1 MAKDIKF
8 GKTARDEMLE
18 GVDTLADTVKVT
30 LGPKGRNVA
39 LDKGYGSPEI
49 CEDGVTIAREI
60 ELKNSFQNMGAK
72 LVYEVANQTNEK
84 AGDGTT
90 TATVLAQAMIHRGI
104 NAVEK
109 GANPVFV
116 RVGIEKAGK
125 AVAEQLLKK
134 SKPVV
139 TNEDIEAIATISSHD
154 EAIGKLIAQAMDKV
168 GKSGVITVDESKT
181 SEDELV
187 VSQGLE
193 YDKGY
198 LSPYMVSDREK
209 MVAELEDAYV
219 LVTDMKISNIND
231 IVPLL
236 QSVVDSHKPLLIIA
250 DDLDSDV
257 VSTLIVNKLRGTF
270 NVVATKAPE
279 FGDAQKAALQDI
291 AILTGAKFYS
301 KDLGMALKDVTI
313 QDLGQ
318 AKKVTVKKDTTTL
331 VGGEGSKKD
340 LADRIAELEA
350 QYKTATSE
358 YDKKGISKRI
368 AKLSNGVAVLKV
380 GAQTESEMK
389 DKKLR
394 IEDAL
399 NATKAAV
406 SEGIV
411 VGGGAALAEV
421 YAELKGTLKDANP
434 DIQKGIDA
442 VMDSLFDPLKQIAD
456 NSGYDAEEIV
466 EKQKAEKDG
475 FGFNAETGEWVDM
488 IKEGIVDP
496 TKVTRSAIL
505 NASSISALFVTTEA
519 AVTEIKEDKPA
530 APAAG
535 GMGGGMG
542 DMY

>member
-1 MAKDIKF
+1 MAKKITF
-8 GKTARDEMLE
+8 GKSARDEMVN
-18 GVDTLADTVKVT
+18 GVDTLANTVKVT

-39 LDKGYGSPEI
+39 LDKGYGSPSI
-49 CEDGVTIAREI
+49 CEDGVSIAREI
-60 ELKNSFQNMGAK
+60 ELKNPVENMGAK

-116 RVGIEKAGK
+116 RIGMEKAGK
-125 AVAEQLLKK
+125 AVAAELLKM

-139 TNEDIEAIATISSHD
+139 SNEDIASIATISSHD
-154 EAIGKLIAQAMDKV
+154 EEIGKLIAKAMDKV
-168 GKSGVITVDESKT
+168 GNNGVITVDESKT

-187 VSQGLE
+187 LSQGLE

-198 LSPYMVSDREK
+198 ISPYMASDREK
-209 MVAELEDAYV
+209 MESVLEDTYV
-219 LVTDMKISNIND
+219 LVTDMKISNIQD
-231 IVPLL
+231 IIPML
-236 QSVVDSHKPLLIIA
+236 QAVVDSHKPLLIIA
-250 DDLDSDV
+250 DDLDGDV
-257 VSTLIVNKLRGTF
+257 TSTLVLNKLRGTF

-279 FGDAQKAALQDI
+279 FGDAQKAMLQDI
-291 AILTGAKFYS
+291 AILTGARFYS
-301 KDLGMALKDVTI
+301 KDLGMNLKDLSI
-313 QDLGQ
+313 DDLGR
-318 AKKVTVKKDTTTL
+318 AKKVIVKKDSTTI
-331 VGGEGSKKD
+331 VDGEGNKKD
-340 LADRIAELEA
+340 LADRVAELQA
-350 QYKTATSE
+350 QYTVATSD
-358 YDKKGISKRI
+358 YDKKGINKRI

-411 VGGGAALAEV
+411 VGGGAALATV
-421 YAELKGTLKDANP
+421 YKTLRSELKDANP
-434 DIQKGIDA
+434 DIQKGINA
-442 VMDSLFDPLKQIAD
+442 VLDSLYAPLRQIAD
-456 NSGYDAEEIV
+456 NAGYDADEIEE
-466 EKQKAEKDG
+466 KMKASKDNLG
-475 FGFNAETGEWVDM
+475 FDAATGKWVDM
-488 IKEGIVDP
+488 FASGIVDP
-496 TKVTRSAIL
+496 TKVTRTAVL

-530 APAAG
+530 APA
-535 GMGGGMG
+535 MGGGDMG
-542 DMY
+542 GMY

>member
-1 MAKDIKF
+1 MAKEITF
-8 GKTARDEMLE
+8 GKSARDEMVK
-18 GVDTLADTVKVT
+18 GVDTLANTVKVT

-39 LDKGYGSPEI
+39 LDKGYGSPSI
-49 CEDGVTIAREI
+49 CEDGVSIAREI
-60 ELKNSFQNMGAK
+60 ELKNSVQNMGAK

-116 RVGIEKAGK
+116 RTGMEKAGK
-125 AVAEQLLKK
+125 AVASELLKM

-139 TNEDIEAIATISSHD
+139 SNEDIESIATISSHD
-154 EAIGKLIAQAMDKV
+154 EEIGKLIAKAMEKV
-168 GKSGVITVDESKT
+168 GNNGVITVDESKT

-198 LSPYMVSDREK
+198 ISPYMASDREK
-209 MVAELEDAYV
+209 MESVLEDAYV
-219 LVTDMKISNIND
+219 LVTDMKVSNIQD
-231 IVPLL
+231 IIPML

-250 DDLDSDV
+250 DDLDGDV
-257 VSTLIVNKLRGTF
+257 TSTLVLNKLRGTF

-301 KDLGMALKDVTI
+301 KDLGMNLKDITI
-313 QDLGQ
+313 DDLGH
-318 AKKVTVKKDTTTL
+318 AKKIIVKKDSTTI
-331 VGGEGSKKD
+331 VDGEGNKKD
-340 LADRIAELEA
+340 IADRIAELQA
-350 QYKTATSE
+350 QFQIATSD

-411 VGGGAALAEV
+411 VGGGAALAAA
-421 YAELKGTLKDANP
+421 YKILRDQLKDENP
-434 DIQKGIDA
+434 DIQKGINA
-442 VMDSLFDPLKQIAD
+442 VLDSLYAPLRQIAD
-456 NSGYDAEEIV
+456 NAGYDADEIEE
-466 EKQKAEKDG
+466 KMKLAKDNTG
-475 FGFNAETGEWVDM
+475 FDASTGKWVDM
-488 IKEGIVDP
+488 LQEGIVDP
-496 TKVTRSAIL
+496 TKVTRTAVL

-519 AVTEIKEDKPA
+519 AVTEIKEEKPA
-530 APAAG
+530 APAMGAGDMG
-535 GMGGGMG
+535 GM
-542 DMY
+542 Y